1 MQSSEN
7 LFLVAIDF
15 WSPSINALE
24 MAARFAAEHQGRVLA
39 VHVMEK
45 SFNYPAHLNV
55 DLDTIE
61 DDLNAAMNRLLASV
75 RERGIMAEFELRK
88 GDVTRQL
95 MESVH
100 DHDAQALFVGLREG
114 RILEDIFIGEN
125 TLHLVKSAEV
135 PLVVVESAP
144 TAEEIR
150 EILIPLDR
158 KFGAGG
164 LLEFMDSLD
173 HPIAKSA
180 LIITAMA
187 PEEDEQAVRKIID
200 ALIEQLRSRGIENF
214 QVDIIRDQDPYGA
227 MMDQLRID
235 VGIFDLV
242 LLEYHNFIDLGQPT
256 LGSIVEEIVTKGRM
270 PVVCL
275 PRRS

>member
-1 MQSSEN
+1 MQSSDN

-24 MAARFAAEHQGRVLA
+24 MAARFATEYKGRILA
-39 VHVMEK
+39 VHVVEK
-45 SFNYPAHLNV
+45 SFNYPGHLNV

-61 DDLNAAMNRLLASV
+61 EDLEAAMDLVLSPI

-100 DHDAQALFVGLREG
+100 DHEAQALFVGLREG

-125 TLHLVKSAEV
+125 TLHLIKAAEV

-144 TAEEIR
+144 TVQEIR
-150 EILIPLDR
+150 EVLIPMDR
-158 KFGAGG
+158 KFGVGG
-164 LLEFMDSLD
+164 LLDFMESLD
-173 HPIAKSA
+173 HPLAKSA

-187 PEEDEQAVRKIID
+187 PEEDETAVRT
-200 ALIEQLRSRGIENF
+200 ATEFLVEQLRGHGIENF
-214 QVDIIRDQDPYGA
+214 QVDIVRDQDPYGA
-227 MMDQLRID
+227 MMDQLRLD

-242 LLEYHNFIDLGQPT
+242 LLEHHNFADLGQLT
-256 LGSIVEEIVTKGRM
+256 LGSIVEEVVTKGRM

-275 PRRS
+275 PRRN